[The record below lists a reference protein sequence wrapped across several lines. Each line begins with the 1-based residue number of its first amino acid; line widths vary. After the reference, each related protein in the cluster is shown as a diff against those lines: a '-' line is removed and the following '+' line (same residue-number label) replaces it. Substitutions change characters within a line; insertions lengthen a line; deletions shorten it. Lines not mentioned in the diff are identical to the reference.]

1 MLISNSSS
9 STSKLRVNCTKVH
22 IIRLY
27 FPAFPALPVLNIQL
41 KFLFKNS
48 IFYPHIIRN
57 YTKRLNNIKNKNKS
71 VTTNW
76 RRPNHYKYNIW
87 YGLGVKMH
95 SANPSRQNCPNMY
108 WNIGIGHILSTWSH
122 FESFSKL
129 WEEYNRIGCLSA
141 TFLSSRAQCAWPKI
155 HIS

>member
-1 MLISNSSS
+1 MLISNSIS

-41 KFLFKNS
+41 KYLFKNS

-87 YGLGVKMH
+87 YGLGVKMPTQ
-95 SANPSRQNCPNMY
+95 AGRTDPIC
-108 WNIGIGHILSTWSH
+108 IGTLVLVIYNLLKDIRDHFQSSTMN
-122 FESFSKL
+122 FIK
-129 WEEYNRIGCLSA
+129 
-141 TFLSSRAQCAWPKI
+141 
-155 HIS
+155 